1 MKISEISVHRPVLAT
16 VMSLVIVLIGLVSY
30 DRLTVRE
37 YPNIDEPTVSVTT
50 IYQGASPDIMETEV
64 TTVIEDSLSGIEG
77 IKTITSQSFQE
88 RSQISIVF
96 KMERNADDAA
106 AEVRD
111 RVGRVRADLPF
122 NIEEPV
128 IAKVEADASPII
140 YMSFSSD
147 QHSNV
152 EITDYVERYVTD
164 QIEMIDGVAEVQVLG
179 ARRYSMRIW
188 LDPAQLTAR
197 QVTPQD
203 VENAVRSQNIEVP
216 GGRIESGARE
226 FSVLTDTSLNTP
238 EEFENIIVT
247 KTGNSLVRLRDVG
260 RVEVG
265 PESVRQSL
273 RYNGGKAVALGVV
286 KQSVANPLDI
296 SKGLHAMLPE
306 LQESLPAGMKTRVVY
321 DSSIFIERSIE
332 NVFTSI
338 LEAVGLV
345 LLIIFIFLRSFRS
358 TLIPLVTIPV
368 SLIGS
373 FALMWALGFSINT
386 LTLLAMVLAVGL
398 VVDDAIVV
406 LENVHRHVEKG
417 LSPKEASIKGM
428 REIGFAVVLM
438 TLTLVAVYI
447 PVAMME
453 GRTGKLF
460 TEFALTLAGAVF
472 VSGFVALT
480 LTPMMTS
487 RMLRHQKHH
496 NKLFNLMEV
505 FFDSLDRG
513 YHRVLKA
520 SLKSVAIGIIIALL
534 AGTGSW
540 FLFNRLPSEMS
551 PLEDRGVFMT
561 FVMAPDGASLEYTD
575 HYLKQAEDLLQA
587 VPESVGVFA
596 TTGFTG
602 LMTEGI
608 AFVEMQDW
616 QERDRS
622 TLQIAAELGPKLFG
636 IPGVLGFPIT
646 PPSLGQPFMDQ
657 PVQFV
662 VKTTDSYAVL
672 NKQIGELMSEV
683 RKNPQILAART
694 DLKLNTPELR
704 LQVDRDKA
712 ADLGVNVATLGRTI
726 ETLMSGRDVTRF
738 KMDGEQYDVIVKVE
752 DDLRVT
758 PEDLN
763 RIHVRNLAGEMI
775 PIGNLVTIEE
785 GVTAQ
790 SLNHFNRSRAAV
802 ISANLAPGYS
812 QGEAL
817 AFLEDTA
824 ARILPESARIDY
836 QGQSREFKNSSAG
849 LLMTFVLALALIY
862 LMMAAQFES
871 FVDPLIILFTVPLS
885 MVGALI
891 ALYYTGNSL
900 SIYSQVGLITLIGLI
915 TKHGILIVEFAN
927 QLQEQGKSKLEA
939 VLEAATLRLR
949 PILMTTGA
957 MVLGSVPL
965 ALASG
970 AGAESRSQIGW
981 VIVGGLSLG
990 TMLTL
995 FVIPA
1000 VYMLLARTRQ
1010 KVILP
1015 TDEVVVSDRGTTQM
1029 NAKVS

>member
-1 MKISEISVHRPVLAT
+1 
-16 VMSLVIVLIGLVSY
+16 
-30 DRLTVRE
+30 
-37 YPNIDEPTVSVTT
+37 
-50 IYQGASPDIMETEV
+50 
-64 TTVIEDSLSGIEG
+64 
-77 IKTITSQSFQE
+77 
-88 RSQISIVF
+88 
-96 KMERNADDAA
+96 
-106 AEVRD
+106 
-111 RVGRVRADLPF
+111 
-122 NIEEPV
+122 V

-147 QHSNV
+147 RHSNAEV
-152 EITDYVERYVTD
+152 TDYVERYVTD

-188 LDPAQLTAR
+188 LDPALLAAR

-203 VENAVRSQNIEVP
+203 VENAIRAQNIEVP

-226 FSVLTDTSLNTP
+226 FSVLTDTSLTTV
-238 EEFENIIVT
+238 EEFDNIVVA
-247 KTGNSLVRLRDVG
+247 KLGNTLVRLKDVG
-260 RVEVG
+260 RAEVG

-273 RYNGGKAVALGVV
+273 RYNGGNAVALGVV
-286 KQSVANPLDI
+286 KQSTANPLDI
-296 SKGLHAMLPE
+296 SKGLRELLPE
-306 LQESLPAGMKTRVVY
+306 LQGSLPEGMKTRIVY
-321 DSSIFIERSIE
+321 DSSIFIERSID

-338 LEAVGLV
+338 MEAVGLV

-368 SLIGS
+368 SLVGA
-373 FALMWALGFSINT
+373 FTLMWALGFSINT

-406 LENVHRHVEKG
+406 LENVHRHVENG

-428 REIGFAVVLM
+428 REIGFAVILM
-438 TLTLVAVYI
+438 TLTLVAVYL

-496 NKLFNLMEV
+496 NKLFNLMEALLN
-505 FFDSLDRG
+505 SIDRG
-513 YHRVLKA
+513 YRKLLNL
-520 SLKSVAIGIIIALL
+520 SLKSVAIGIVLALV
-534 AGTGSW
+534 AGAGSW
-540 FLFNRLPSEMS
+540 FLFNQLPSEMS

-561 FVMAPDGASLEYTD
+561 FVIAPDGATLEYTD
-575 HYLKQAEDLLQA
+575 HYLMQAEDLLQE

-596 TTGFTG
+596 TTGFSG
-602 LMTEGI
+602 KMTEGI
-608 AFVEMQDW
+608 AFVEMKDW

-622 TLQIAAELGPKLFG
+622 TLQIAGELGPKLFG

-662 VKTTDSYAVL
+662 VKTTDSYAEL
-672 NKQIGELMSEV
+672 NEQIGQMMAEV
-683 RKNPQILAART
+683 RKNPKILAARS

-712 ADLGVNVATLGRTI
+712 ADLGVNLALLGRTI
-726 ETLMSGRDVTRF
+726 ETMMSGRDVTRF
-738 KMDGEQYDVIVKVE
+738 KMDGEQYDVIVKIE
-752 DDLRVT
+752 DAQRVT
-758 PEDLN
+758 PDDLN
-763 RIHVRNLAGEMI
+763 RIHVRNMLGEMI
-775 PIGNLVTIEE
+775 PLGNLVTIKE

-790 SLNHFNRSRAAV
+790 SLNHFNRSRAAI

-817 AFLEDTA
+817 AFMEETA

-836 QGQSREFKNSSAG
+836 KGQSREFKDSSAG
-849 LLMTFVLALALIY
+849 LLMTFILALIMIY

-885 MVGALI
+885 MVGALL
-891 ALYYTGNSL
+891 ALYYTGNTL

-970 AGAESRSQIGW
+970 AGAESRTQIGW

-990 TMLTL
+990 TVLTL

-1000 VYMLLARTRQ
+1000 VYMLLARNRQ
-1010 KVILP
+1010 KL
-1015 TDEVVVSDRGTTQM
+1015 EVPIVAEADAVKAS
-1029 NAKVS
+1029 